1 MDIKFFP
8 SVQVSNYLQAGLAR
22 LAKQNSSSL
31 GVSVG
36 FPRKSRKQHHLN
48 EVLINLNIQTNV
60 VFIF

>member
-8 SVQVSNYLQAGLAR
+8 SVQVSNYLQAGLVR
-22 LAKQNSSSL
+22 LAKQSSSSL

-36 FPRKSRKQHHLN
+36 FPRKSRKHHLN